1 MLKCLEKEKVPGV
14 VSAREVS
21 VININLS
28 DLCDQHA

>member
-1 MLKCLEKEKVPGV
+1 MLKCLEKVPGV
-14 VSAREVS
+14 VSAGEAS